1 MQTPLQNW
9 KIYLDTCCLNRLF
22 NDQTQARI
30 RQETEAVKVILA
42 RFFTAQWQW
51 LTSTVLMNEIS
62 KTPNKT
68 LRAEMEVLL
77 DLADQNVTVK
87 ITEIARGTQ
96 LELLGF
102 KWLDALHIACAES
115 GRADIFLTTDDRML
129 RRAKRFRLQLRVR
142 VENPYTWLEEISK
155 HEYTNSTQG

>member
-1 MQTPLQNW
+1 MQTHLESW

-30 RQETEAVKVILA
+30 RQETEAVKVILV

-51 LTSTVLMNEIS
+51 LASAVLMNEIS

-68 LRAEMEVLL
+68 LRAEMGDLL
-77 DLADQNVTVK
+77 DLADQNVTVE
-87 ITEIARGTQ
+87 IAEIARGTQ
-96 LELLGF
+96 LESLGF
-102 KWLDALHIACAES
+102 KWMDALHIACAES

-129 RRAKRFRLQLRVR
+129 RRAKRFRLQLGVR
-142 VENPYTWLEEISK
+142 VENPYTWLEEMSK
-155 HEYTNSTQG
+155 HEHTNSTER